1 MMKSEN
7 RPFANGAYAERSIR
21 RLIRDGVFWMTA
33 AKVVSNLIS
42 WTITIYVMRILSP
55 SDYGLV
61 AMAWVYLNFV
71 TLFNEL
77 GLNAAVIQKKDLM
90 REDLSNIFWAVLC
103 INVALY
109 AISLLAA
116 PLVARFYEEARVAEV
131 IRVAAA
137 GLVIRSLG
145 FIAMSMLTR
154 EMAFNR
160 QSQAEVIGNAS
171 GAVATLWLAMQG
183 FGVWSLVYGYL
194 LMEIV
199 KNALSI
205 LFYPWWPRFSFSFSL
220 STVRGLMDFGAKIA
234 VARVFWYLYS
244 NMDVLIAGKVL
255 GKMQL
260 GYYAIAVQFA
270 SVPLDKMVSTISQ
283 IAFPAFSKVQD
294 DPARLRRY
302 YLKMVN
308 FVAFVIFPV
317 CWGIAL
323 VADSAVPL
331 LLSEKWLPAIL
342 PLQILSMVASLRAI
356 HMMNAPL
363 TMAIGRAG
371 LTLAN
376 NAIITAVLA
385 VSLTIGSSYGL
396 KGFAYSWCVFP
407 LVFLITTYVTVRLIG
422 LSLADYFKE
431 LRHPFLGAGLMV
443 LSVWLCQELILAR
456 YGLLARAAGSAAVGI
471 VSYVSYH
478 VIFNRGVFAEV
489 RNMLRGD

>member
-1 MMKSEN
+1 MKSEN

-77 GLNAAVIQKKDLM
+77 GLNAAVIQKKDLR
-90 REDLSNIFWAVLC
+90 REDLSNIFWAVLY

-109 AISLLAA
+109 AFSFLAA
-116 PLVARFYEEARVAEV
+116 PLVARFYEEPRVTEL

-160 QSQAEVIGNAS
+160 QSQAEVIGNAA

-199 KNALSI
+199 KNGLSI
-205 LFYPWWPRFSFSFSL
+205 LFYPWWPRFSFSL
-220 STVRGLMDFGAKIA
+220 STVGAMMDFGSKIA

-244 NMDVLIAGKVL
+244 NMDVLIAGKLL

-294 DPARLRRY
+294 DPALLRRY

-342 PLQILSMVASLRAI
+342 PLQILSVVASLRAI

-376 NAIITAVLA
+376 NAIITVVLA

-407 LVFLITTYVTVRLIG
+407 LVFLITTWVTVRLIG
-422 LSLADYFKE
+422 LSLTDYFKE
-431 LRHPFLGAGLMV
+431 LRHPFLGAALMV
-443 LSVWLCQELILAR
+443 LSVLLCQKLILAD
-456 YGLLARAAGSAAVGI
+456 YGLLAQAAGSAAVGI
-471 VSYVSYH
+471 VSYVSYQ
-478 VIFNRGVFAEV
+478 VIFNRGIFAEV
-489 RNMLRGD
+489 KNMLRGD